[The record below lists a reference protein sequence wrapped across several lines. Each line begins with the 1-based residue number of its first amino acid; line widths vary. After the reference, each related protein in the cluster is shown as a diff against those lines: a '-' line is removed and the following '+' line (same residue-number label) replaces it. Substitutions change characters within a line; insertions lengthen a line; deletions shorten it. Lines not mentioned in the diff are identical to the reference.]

1 VSALPTILVIAG
13 PTAAGKTALA
23 LNLAEQYGTSII
35 SADSRQCY
43 RELNIGVARPSR
55 EELARIPHYFIATH
69 SVTEPVN
76 AATFAGIARDAA
88 EEVSA
93 RNRAAGRA
101 DLVVLAGGTGLYIK
115 AFTEG
120 IDAIPPVPEGVRK
133 AVQEGYRQGGLGW
146 LQERVRLKDPAWLE
160 GGEGQNPRRLMRA
173 LEVWEATGRS
183 IKTFQGNVRQA
194 YKVIK
199 IGLELPRP
207 LLYER
212 IDARVDRM
220 LEAGLLEE
228 VRGLWP
234 YRGEKALDTVGYR
247 ELFEHLDGL
256 VSLEEAVARIKQHT
270 RNYAKRQ
277 LTWFKKDRDIRWFG
291 PEQAEAV
298 LADVQQR
305 LSAS

>member
-1 VSALPTILVIAG
+1 VSALPTILVIGG
-13 PTAAGKTALA
+13 PTATGKTALA
-23 LNLAEQYGTSII
+23 LDLAEQFGTSII

-43 RELNIGVARPSR
+43 RELNIGVARPSMV
-55 EELARIPHYFIATH
+55 ELARIPHYFIGTH

-76 AATFAGIARDAA
+76 AAAFAGIAREAA
-88 EEVSA
+88 ADVSA
-93 RNRAAGRA
+93 RNRAAGKP

-120 IDAIPPVPEGVRK
+120 IDLIPPVPEGVRR
-133 AVQEGYRQGGLGW
+133 AVQEGYEQGGLGW
-146 LQERVRLKDPAWLE
+146 LQAQVRLKDPAWLE

-173 LEVWEATGRS
+173 LEVFDATGRP
-183 IKTFQGNVRQA
+183 IKAFQGKIRHGYNVL
-194 YKVIK
+194 K

-220 LEAGLLEE
+220 MEAGLLEE
-228 VRGLWP
+228 VRGLLP
-234 YRGEKALDTVGYR
+234 YMGEKALDTVGYK
-247 ELFEHLDGL
+247 ELFDYLQGL
-256 VSLEEAVARIKQHT
+256 LSLEEAVARIKQHS

-277 LTWFKKDRDIRWFG
+277 LTWFKKDRDFRWFG
-291 PEQAEAV
+291 PEQGAAV

-305 LSAS
+305 LSAF

>member
-1 VSALPTILVIAG
+1 MSALPTILVIAG